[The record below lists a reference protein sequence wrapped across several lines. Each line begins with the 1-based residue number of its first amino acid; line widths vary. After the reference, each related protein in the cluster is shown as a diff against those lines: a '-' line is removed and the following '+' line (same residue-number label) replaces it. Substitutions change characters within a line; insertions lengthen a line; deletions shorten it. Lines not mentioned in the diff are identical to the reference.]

1 MLTQAVLS
9 VFVCDHHR
17 AIAAAWTALNV
28 KISKEQSQHAPL
40 WYTKPPLTPG
50 VTGVGT
56 RIVLGGYGARLWCQ
70 QRMSTAIT
78 WHKTSTIRKL
88 RQEKKGTVHT
98 VKIKINF

>member
-28 KISKEQSQHAPL
+28 KISKEQPQRAPL

-78 WHKTSTIRKL
+78 
-88 RQEKKGTVHT
+88 
-98 VKIKINF
+98 